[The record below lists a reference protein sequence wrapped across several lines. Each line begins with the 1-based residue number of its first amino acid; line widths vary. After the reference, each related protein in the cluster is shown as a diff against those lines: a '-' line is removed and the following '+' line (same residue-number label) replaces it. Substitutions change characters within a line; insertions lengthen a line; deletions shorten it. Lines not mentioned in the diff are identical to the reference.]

1 MPNRVIEKIN
11 LSLHQSSILRN
22 SCPPDIIGADY
33 YVIFER
39 HLDENVSRYPEG
51 YRIQGFADVPVVH
64 VNRSAEW
71 DKNFGSGCWRRE
83 GTVSSVVL
91 FLLHFNMLTK
101 LFPWQS

>member
-64 VNRSAEW
+64 VDHDQPSGIKISGRDAGDVKEQSAAL
-71 DKNFGSGCWRRE
+71 
-83 GTVSSVVL
+83 SS
-91 FLLHFNMLTK
+91 FIA
-101 LFPWQS
+101 P